1 MDYKYI
7 DQLLERYWN
16 CETTLEEEEILRSF
30 FSQDNVPVELLRY
43 RQLFVYE
50 SREPQADRLGADF
63 DEKMLQQIGDGQPV
77 KIRRMKF
84 TARLM
89 PLFRAAAMVAILLTL
104 GNAVQ
109 MSFNSGE
116 PVYTGMGDEVI
127 TNGESDVALIDTAR
141 IDTVKQSSVIMPVE
155 EVPQLLK

>member
-1 MDYKYI
+1 M
-7 DQLLERYWN
+7 
-16 CETTLEEEEILRSF
+16 
-30 FSQDNVPVELLRY
+30 
-43 RQLFVYE
+43 
-50 SREPQADRLGADF
+50 
-63 DEKMLQQIGDGQPV
+63 

-127 TNGESDVALIDTAR
+127 TNGESDVALVDTAT

>member
-50 SREPQADRLGADF
+50 SREPQADHLGADF

-127 TNGESDVALIDTAR
+127 TNGESDVALVDTAT

-155 EVPQLLK
+155 EMPQLLK